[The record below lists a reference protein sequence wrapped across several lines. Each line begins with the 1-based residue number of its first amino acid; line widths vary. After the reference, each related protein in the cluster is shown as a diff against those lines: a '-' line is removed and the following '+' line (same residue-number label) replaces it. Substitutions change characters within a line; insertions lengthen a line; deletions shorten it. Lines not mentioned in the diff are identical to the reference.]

1 MADFV
6 PSWEVRSGPEVPEVP
21 ELRSGPE
28 ANTSPAQISF
38 RGCMVMQ

>member
-6 PSWEVRSGPEVPEVP
+6 RSWEVRSGPEVP